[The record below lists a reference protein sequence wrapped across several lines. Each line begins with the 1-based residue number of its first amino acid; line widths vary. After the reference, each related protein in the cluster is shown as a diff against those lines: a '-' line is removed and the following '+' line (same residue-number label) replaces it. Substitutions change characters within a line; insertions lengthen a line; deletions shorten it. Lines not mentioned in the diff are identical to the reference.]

1 MKIKGVNSSM
11 LEHMYRYICTARHT
25 SLSVTCSLWKVFQE
39 PSLQPE
45 YINQPMS
52 ALANIKPILAATGL
66 LWPRHPGGP
75 AQLTK
80 PWGVLLP
87 LP

>member
-1 MKIKGVNSSM
+1 MHHF
-11 LEHMYRYICTARHT
+11 L
-25 SLSVTCSLWKVFQE
+25 SLACSLGWIFQE

-45 YINQPMS
+45 YIKQPMS
-52 ALANIKPILAATGL
+52 ALANIKPILAATGLLGL